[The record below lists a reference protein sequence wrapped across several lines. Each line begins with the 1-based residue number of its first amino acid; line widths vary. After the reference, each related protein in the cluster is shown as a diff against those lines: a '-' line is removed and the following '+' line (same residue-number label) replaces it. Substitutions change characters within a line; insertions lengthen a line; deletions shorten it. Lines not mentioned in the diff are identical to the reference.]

1 MNNPKLNNS
10 IAKKENDM
18 QWFKGTLLGVLTLS
32 VVACSSTPK
41 NASEADMDMAT
52 TQEQQSEDYAEKA
65 RLALEK
71 ANAEK
76 AEVEVIQAQ
85 GLDGQALSSEDMG
98 AQDLPEVNGGDA
110 LAQTFEPVIYFGYDQ
125 FIVDDISLETVKH
138 YASIL
143 VDNPDEKIQ
152 LIGHTDERGT
162 PEYNLA
168 LGERRAKAVAEAF
181 MLYGV
186 NTNRIEVISMG
197 EEVPADLGHT
207 EAAWAKNRRVEIKA
221 Q

>member
-1 MNNPKLNNS
+1 
-10 IAKKENDM
+10 M
-18 QWFKGTLLGVLTLS
+18 QWLKGTLLSALALS

-41 NASEADMDMAT
+41 NASDADMDMANS
-52 TQEQQSEDYAEKA
+52 EQQTEDYAEKA

-71 ANAEK
+71 ADTGK
-76 AEVEVIQAQ
+76 ADVEVLQAE
-85 GLDGQALSSEDMG
+85 GMNGQALGGEDMG
-98 AQDLPEVNGGDA
+98 AEDLPEVTGQDA
-110 LAQTFEPVIYFGYDQ
+110 MTKTFEPVIYFGYDQ
-125 FIVDDISLETVKH
+125 FIVDDASLETVKH
-138 YASIL
+138 YAAIL
-143 VDNPDEKIQ
+143 VDNPSEKIQ
-152 LIGHTDERGT
+152 LVGHTDERGT

-186 NTNRIEVISMG
+186 NTSRIAVVTMG
-197 EEVPADLGHT
+197 EEVPVDFDHT

>member
-1 MNNPKLNNS
+1 MHWL
-10 IAKKENDM
+10 
-18 QWFKGTLLGVLTLS
+18 KGSLLGALALS

-41 NASEADMDMAT
+41 NASEADMDMANS
-52 TQEQQSEDYAEKA
+52 EQQTEDYAEKA

-71 ANAEK
+71 ANADK
-76 AEVEVIQAQ
+76 AEVEVLQAE
-85 GLDGQALSSEDMG
+85 GVNGQALSSEDMG
-98 AQDLPEVNGGDA
+98 AEDLPEVTGADA
-110 LAQTFEPVIYFGYDQ
+110 MAHTFEPVIYFGYDQ
-125 FIVDDISLETVKH
+125 FIVDDTSLETVKH
-138 YASIL
+138 YAAIL

-186 NTNRIEVISMG
+186 NTSRIAVITMG
-197 EEVPADLGHT
+197 EEVPADLAHT